1 MMTWFLTTTIGKTLL
16 KWSAVAALV
25 AAAYWRVYASGK
37 AAAEAERVADD
48 LNALRDKE
56 RLNDNIRKMDDAAL
70 DRELSR
76 WVRD

>member
-16 KWSAVAALV
+16 KWIGVAALV

>member
-1 MMTWFLTTTIGKTLL
+1 MMTWFLTTTVGKTLL
-16 KWSAVAALV
+16 KWSAVATLV

-48 LNALRDKE
+48 LNALKDKE

-76 WVRD
+76 WVRH